1 MRKRWTIEEDEI
13 IKAEYPFVESCVLA
27 VKLNCPLHSLYDRA
41 NRLGIRKDP
50 LYFETHNAGRL
61 RGDKGKDCRFKKG
74 SVPWNKGMK
83 GLCFS
88 PGTTFK
94 KGNVPYTYRPIGSLQ
109 LREDGYIFIKVA
121 DPKTWVQLHRLV
133 WESEYGPI
141 PDGKIVKFRDKDR
154 MNFDISNLYLAD
166 RKEHMAENTFA
177 RYPADLR
184 AAIKTLK
191 KLTKTIEEYG
201 TQQN

>member
-1 MRKRWTIEEDEI
+1 MRKKWTIREDEI
-13 IKAEYPFVESCVLA
+13 IKSEYPIKESKDLA
-27 VKLNCPLHSLYDRA
+27 VKFNCSIQLVYDRA
-41 NRLGIRKDP
+41 YVLGIHKDP
-50 LYFETHNAGRL
+50 LYFETHNGGRL
-61 RGDKGKDCRFKKG
+61 KGDTGKDKRFEKG
-74 SVPWNKGMK
+74 HTPWNKGKK
-83 GLCFS
+83 GVCYS
-88 PGTTFK
+88 PETSFK
-94 KGNVPYTYRPIGSLQ
+94 KGHMPQTYRPVGSLQ
-109 LREDGYIFIKVA
+109 LREDGYVFIKVA

-133 WESEYGPI
+133 WESEHGPI

-166 RKEHMAENTFA
+166 RKEHMAQNTFT
-177 RYPADLR
+177 RYPPDLR